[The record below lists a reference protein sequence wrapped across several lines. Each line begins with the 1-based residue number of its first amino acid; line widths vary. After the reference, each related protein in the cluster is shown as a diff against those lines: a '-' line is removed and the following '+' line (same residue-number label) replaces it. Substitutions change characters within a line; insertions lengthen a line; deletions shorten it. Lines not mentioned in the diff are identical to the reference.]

1 MNQLIHPDCHPFTA
15 AGNLKQISA
24 FYEEGRRVMWMML
37 RAQPRPCFN
46 HELIDEIMT
55 LARAAKDSG
64 LPIDFWVTGSLVPQI
79 YNVGGDLNFFAEAIR
94 TGRREALRAYARACV
109 DCVHAATRGFDT
121 GAISLAMIEGTALGG
136 GFEAALAH
144 HFVLAQNNAR
154 MGFPEMAFNLFP
166 GMGGY
171 SLVARRSGMKLAEE
185 LIGSGESH
193 TAEWFHG
200 RGLVDVLIPRG
211 SASLIQ
217 TVVTE
222 SQVPVIETGAGV
234 VHVFLDASAPEQ
246 RAVDIVLNSKVQR
259 PSVCNALET
268 LLVHQEA
275 AERLLPVLADRLRA
289 AGVTLRGDDATRAI
303 VPGVLRA
310 TDEDWGTESMDLDL
324 SIRIVPDVDAAME
337 HIARWSTHH
346 TESIVTN
353 DVDTSER
360 FLAGVDS
367 AVVMVNA
374 STRFTDGGEF
384 GFGAEVGIS
393 TQKLHARGPMGLP
406 ELTSTKWIVRG
417 QGQIRG

>member
-1 MNQLIHPDCHPFTA
+1 MNQLIHTDCHPFTA
-15 AGNLKQISA
+15 AGDMKQISA

-94 TGRREALRAYARACV
+94 TGKREALRAYARACV
-109 DCVHAATRGFDT
+109 DCVHAASRGFDT

-185 LIGSGESH
+185 LISTGESH

-200 RGLVDVLIPRG
+200 KGLVDTLFEPGEAYRATRTFIDVMRPKLNGMR
-211 SASLIQ
+211 AMLR
-217 TVVTE
+217 
-222 SQVPVIETGAGV
+222 AR
-234 VHVFLDASAPEQ
+234 Q
-246 RAVDIVLNSKVQR
+246 RVLNLSRSELMDITEDWVEAAFSIDPKDR
-259 PSVCNALET
+259 AYMER
-268 LLVHQEA
+268 LVLAQNRRSAVSSEAVQEA
-275 AERLLPVLADRLRA
+275 
-289 AGVTLRGDDATRAI
+289 T
-303 VPGVLRA
+303 
-310 TDEDWGTESMDLDL
+310 M
-324 SIRIVPDVDAAME
+324 
-337 HIARWSTHH
+337 H
-346 TESIVTN
+346 
-353 DVDTSER
+353 
-360 FLAGVDS
+360 
-367 AVVMVNA
+367 
-374 STRFTDGGEF
+374 
-384 GFGAEVGIS
+384 
-393 TQKLHARGPMGLP
+393 
-406 ELTSTKWIVRG
+406 
-417 QGQIRG
+417 

>member
-1 MNQLIHPDCHPFTA
+1 MNQLIHTDCHPFTA
-15 AGNLKQISA
+15 AGNMKQISA

-94 TGRREALRAYARACV
+94 NGKREALRAYARACV
-109 DCVHAATRGFDT
+109 DCVHAASRGFDT

-185 LIGSGESH
+185 LISSGESH

-200 RGLVDVLIPRG
+200 KGLVDALFEPGEAYRATRTFIDVMRPKLNGMR
-211 SASLIQ
+211 AMLR
-217 TVVTE
+217 
-222 SQVPVIETGAGV
+222 AR
-234 VHVFLDASAPEQ
+234 Q
-246 RAVDIVLNSKVQR
+246 RVLNLSRSELMDITEDWVEAAFSIDPKDR
-259 PSVCNALET
+259 AYMER
-268 LLVHQEA
+268 LVLAQNRRSAVSSEAVQEA
-275 AERLLPVLADRLRA
+275 
-289 AGVTLRGDDATRAI
+289 T
-303 VPGVLRA
+303 
-310 TDEDWGTESMDLDL
+310 M
-324 SIRIVPDVDAAME
+324 
-337 HIARWSTHH
+337 H
-346 TESIVTN
+346 
-353 DVDTSER
+353 
-360 FLAGVDS
+360 
-367 AVVMVNA
+367 
-374 STRFTDGGEF
+374 
-384 GFGAEVGIS
+384 
-393 TQKLHARGPMGLP
+393 
-406 ELTSTKWIVRG
+406 
-417 QGQIRG
+417 

>member
-79 YNVGGDLNFFAEAIR
+79 YNVGGDLNFFAESIR
-94 TGRREALRAYARACV
+94 TGKREALRAYARACV

-144 HFVLAQNNAR
+144 HFVLAQTNAR

-185 LIGSGESH
+185 LIATGESH
-193 TAEWFHG
+193 TAEWFHAK
-200 RGLVDVLIPRG
+200 GLVDVLFEPGDAYKATRTFIDVMRPKLNGMR
-211 SASLIQ
+211 AMLRARQRVLSLSRSELMDI
-217 TVVTE
+217 TE
-222 SQVPVIETGAGV
+222 DWV
-234 VHVFLDASAPEQ
+234 
-246 RAVDIVLNSKVQR
+246 
-259 PSVCNALET
+259 
-268 LLVHQEA
+268 EA
-275 AERLLPVLADRLRA
+275 AFSIDPKDRAYMERLVMAQNRR
-289 AGVTLRGDDATRAI
+289 
-303 VPGVLRA
+303 
-310 TDEDWGTESMDLDL
+310 
-324 SIRIVPDVDAAME
+324 
-337 HIARWSTHH
+337 
-346 TESIVTN
+346 
-353 DVDTSER
+353 
-360 FLAGVDS
+360 S
-367 AVVMVNA
+367 AV
-374 STRFTDGGEF
+374 STEAIEEATM
-384 GFGAEVGIS
+384 
-393 TQKLHARGPMGLP
+393 H
-406 ELTSTKWIVRG
+406 
-417 QGQIRG
+417 